1 MESVKKIIKA
11 GFDVNTKLKN
21 EKTALHVAVRN
32 DHYKVVELLLNEN
45 ADVNV
50 RKDDDKTPL
59 HLCRSKQI
67 YKLLRHRGSDATL
80 QFKGKNTLLH
90 QAATHNRIEIA
101 TCFLEEYSNDVD
113 ILNEDDQTALH
124 IAAKEGFEDMVK
136 LLIDNKADINK
147 EDKKSNTP
155 LYYAV
160 NKGYRKIVK
169 ILLEKKANYNLN
181 DYKTKFFERD
191 DWANGDVNCFHCLVE
206 MGLDVN
212 QKFEEEKTFLHH
224 AVKNNYREVYTLFE
238 ANADA
243 DAKDKNGNM
252 ALHYA
257 CQGNPDMERS
267 TDWIRTIG
275 YLVNL
280 TTDIDVRNDEGE
292 TPFQLVM
299 KGNTE
304 EVVDFTT
311 RLLISKKASFTQADY
326 DGNTPLHIAIQT

>member
-1 MESVKKIIKA
+1 MKNTDGSALKKKTLLYWSTLWGCVESVKKIIKA

-67 YKLLRHRGSDATL
+67 YKLLMRHGSDATL
-80 QFKGKNTLLH
+80 LFKNKNTLLH

-101 TCFLEEYSNDVD
+101 ECFLEDYSNDVD
-113 ILNEDDQTALH
+113 ILNEDGQTALH

-155 LYYAV
+155 LHYAV

-169 ILLEKKANYNLN
+169 ILLEKKLIIIWMTIKQNSL
-181 DYKTKFFERD
+181 R
-191 DWANGDVNCFHCLVE
+191 E
-206 MGLDVN
+206 MLGLTV
-212 QKFEEEKTFLHH
+212 
-224 AVKNNYREVYTLFE
+224 
-238 ANADA
+238 
-243 DAKDKNGNM
+243 M
-252 ALHYA
+252 
-257 CQGNPDMERS
+257 
-267 TDWIRTIG
+267 
-275 YLVNL
+275 L
-280 TTDIDVRNDEGE
+280 T
-292 TPFQLVM
+292 
-299 KGNTE
+299 
-304 EVVDFTT
+304 
-311 RLLISKKASFTQADY
+311 ASIVW
-326 DGNTPLHIAIQT
+326 LKWV